1 MKKIKV
7 AIATLIIIPLI
18 IAVCH
23 IYLNRVSVNM
33 VSILNDV
40 EKYERASDANMA
52 KQKLDYFQT
61 KWGFHKQ
68 VIATFVRHAE
78 IDFANQSAAK
88 LKPLIDCED
97 KSQFYAECE
106 TLKMQ
111 INHIEDTEKFTIDNI
126 L

>member
-7 AIATLIIIPLI
+7 AIATLIIIPLLI
-18 IAVCH
+18 LTGQ
-23 IYLNRVSVNM
+23 IYLHRTALSM
-33 VSILNDV
+33 VSILDEV
-40 EKYERASDANMA
+40 EKYERVSDTDKA
-52 KQKLDYFQT
+52 KHVLDNFQT

-68 VIATFVRHAE
+68 IVATFVRHAE

-88 LKPLIDCED
+88 LKPLIDCDD
-97 KSQFYAECE
+97 KAQFYAECE

-111 INHIEDTEKFTIDNI
+111 INHIEDTEKLTFDNI